1 MTDAEP
7 ASSLISAQF
16 QVIIGRQIR
25 VIALTPLRCSLRH
38 LAGYA
43 SSLKYNMSEARRP
56 AECSVGCWPASR
68 KGRHTEM
75 EPAKRNT
82 QINRWWVSR
91 CSTHPTLRHF
101 FQ

>member
-43 SSLKYNMSEARRP
+43 SSLKYNIIEMGGP
-56 AECSVGCWPASR
+56 AECSIGYWS
-68 KGRHTEM
+68 
-75 EPAKRNT
+75 
-82 QINRWWVSR
+82 VSR
-91 CSTHPTLRHF
+91 QGERSETESAN
-101 FQ
+101 

>member
-25 VIALTPLRCSLRH
+25 VIALTPFRCPFRR

-56 AECSVGCWPASR
+56 AECSIGCWPASR
-68 KGRHTEM
+68 KGECSGR
-75 EPAKRNT
+75 EPPNEAPK
-82 QINRWWVSR
+82 S
-91 CSTHPTLRHF
+91 TLRLVPARSYQDCF
-101 FQ
+101 DKG